1 MNSQEMEYKRYMVS
15 SRIKHLN
22 GLKNLILAEE
32 SEYSPEDV
40 DSQIEALTNVL
51 KML

>member
-1 MNSQEMEYKRYMVS
+1 MNNEEVEYKRYMVS

-22 GLKNLILAEE
+22 GLKNLILEE
-32 SEYSPEDV
+32 KSNSSLEDTN
-40 DSQIEALTNVL
+40 SQIEVLTNVL